1 MAFDDL
7 DEAIEEQDRDDD
19 TNVNDTTEESAAN
32 DADATQAATGTGD
45 IQEDSKDDTPLTEP
59 AFEFSEATQSAFY
72 ARDNAWDAIN
82 DMFDIDLE
90 RELLDRGIREVTKSE
105 KQDALLR
112 FAAEQP
118 EAIADLIESER
129 RGE

>member
-59 AFEFSEATQSAFY
+59 AFEFSEAIQSAFY
-72 ARDNAWDAIN
+72 ARDDAWDAN
-82 DMFDIDLE
+82 QRHVRYRPRAQTSRPWDPGGHKE
-90 RELLDRGIREVTKSE
+90 REAGCTAPLCC
-105 KQDALLR
+105 
-112 FAAEQP
+112 
-118 EAIADLIESER
+118 
-129 RGE
+129 